1 MNDIK
6 SGSKES
12 PLLINLTEKTEIS
25 NALMNALS
33 TELSPRRSLFNI
45 VDHNTK
51 RPFSFTSWKLP
62 FTFTRKE
69 RSLFS

>member
-1 MNDIK
+1 MNDTK

-12 PLLINLTEKTEIS
+12 PLLMNLTEKTEIS

-33 TELSPRRSLFNI
+33 TALSSRRPLFNS

-51 RPFSFTSWKLP
+51 RPFSFTS
-62 FTFTRKE
+62 
-69 RSLFS
+69 